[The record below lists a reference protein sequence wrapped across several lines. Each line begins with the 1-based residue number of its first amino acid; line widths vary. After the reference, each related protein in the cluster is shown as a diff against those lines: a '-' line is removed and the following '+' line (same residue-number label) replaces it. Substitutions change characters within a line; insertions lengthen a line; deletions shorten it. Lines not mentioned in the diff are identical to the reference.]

1 MSTAIL
7 NPRRPATARPSFGFE
22 PTATLATTASSAT
35 TALSAT
41 TGVAAVAAPG
51 ARRSGTRPSGTHPS
65 GKLRLTRRG
74 RIVIT
79 TLVAL
84 PLVIAL
90 LVVGLSAGGAVASS
104 TPSDASFHYVTVESG
119 DTLWQLA
126 VSLDPTADPRDVIAE
141 IRDLNQLQ
149 GSGLEAGQRLA
160 IPLRFDAP
168 TR

>member
-22 PTATLATTASSAT
+22 PSALAAPA
-35 TALSAT
+35 
-41 TGVAAVAAPG
+41 GVAASAAK
-51 ARRSGTRPSGTHPS
+51 ARPS

-126 VSLDPTADPRDVIAE
+126 VSLDPSADPRDVIAE

>member
-35 TALSAT
+35 T
-41 TGVAAVAAPG
+41 GVAAVAAPG
-51 ARRSGTRPSGTHPS
+51 ARRSGTRPSGAGSSGTHPS